1 MKFLC
6 SWVIGQNSRA
16 TPIMLTS
23 AALKESFL
31 FVLTWSILKGYP
43 LDMKDL
49 QIKTSLLRATNWK
62 LLMGLFMLGFII
74 QRD

>member
-1 MKFLC
+1 
-6 SWVIGQNSRA
+6 
-16 TPIMLTS
+16 MLTS